1 MKIEYSRRAVADL
14 RKIAAD
20 SHEMFGDLVAEALE
34 TRIRAVVDRIARG
47 PLSAPEVGERPG
59 LHVVPLITSSLQ
71 SVLSCARWKRENT
84 PYQAHSAPTV
94 VKGRQRESLPSTG
107 H

>member
-34 TRIRAVVDRIARG
+34 TRIRAVVDRIARD
-47 PLSAPEVGERPG
+47 PLSAPEVGQRPG
-59 LHVVPLITSSLQ
+59 LHVVPLIRYPFKVFYRVLDG
-71 SVLSCARWKRENT
+71 SVRILHIRHTARRPW
-84 PYQAHSAPTV
+84 
-94 VKGRQRESLPSTG
+94 
-107 H
+107 